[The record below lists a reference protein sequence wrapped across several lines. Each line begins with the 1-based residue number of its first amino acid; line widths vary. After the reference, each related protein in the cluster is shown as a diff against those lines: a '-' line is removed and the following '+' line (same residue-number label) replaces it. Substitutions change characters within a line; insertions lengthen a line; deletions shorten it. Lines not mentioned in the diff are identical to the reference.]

1 MERLAARRAA
11 RRAGAAGPG
20 APPAA
25 GAPPP
30 RPALLLAPMELLGD
44 RAFRRAHALAAGGV
58 DEYCT
63 EFLRVPDRGPPP
75 SPRLVRGLVG
85 KYDPGELEGRAPLA
99 VQVMGASPER
109 LAAVVGALVARGA
122 GRVDLNCGCPANTV
136 TGKGAGSSLLRDPL
150 RVEACVTAMVE
161 AAEGRV
167 PISVKMRSGFES
179 VALFEDNA
187 RAVQA
192 GGAAFC
198 SVHPRTKRQGYRGRA
213 DWSLIALAAR
223 LLDIPVVGNG
233 DVTSA
238 GAALALLR
246 ETGCDGVMVG
256 RGAVSDPFIFHRITA
271 ALAAEE
277 EGGDGDR
284 GEGGEGPAGEAD
296 GEDFGPEAVCR
307 FVEAFHRE
315 LLMTRRGLDHLGSK
329 VELRSRVGRLKQVS
343 KYLLAGA
350 PSLRP
355 LITIPSGDVSP
366 EEYLARLQDALRAEW
381 PAALAQAAQVNEFS
395 HDNRVRS
402 LA

>member
-11 RRAGAAGPG
+11 RRAGAAG
-20 APPAA
+20 A
-25 GAPPP
+25 GP

-44 RAFRRAHALAAGGV
+44 RVFRRAHARAAGGC

-75 SPRLVRGLVG
+75 SPRLVRGLAG

-109 LAAVVGALVARGA
+109 LAGVVRALVARGA

-150 RVEACVTAMVE
+150 RVEACVAAMVE

-187 RAVQA
+187 LALQA

-213 DWSLIALAAR
+213 DWTLIARAAR
-223 LLDIPVVGNG
+223 ILDIPVVGNG

-256 RGAVSDPFIFHRITA
+256 RGAVSDPFIFHRIAA

-277 EGGDGDR
+277 GAGGGRDEGG
-284 GEGGEGPAGEAD
+284 GGG
-296 GEDFGPEAVCR
+296 DFGPEAACR
-307 FVEAFHRE
+307 FVEAFHGE
-315 LLMTRRGLDHLGSK
+315 LLTTRRGQDNLGSK
-329 VELRSRVGRLKQVS
+329 LELRSRIGRLKQVS

-355 LITIPSGDVSP
+355 LITTPSGDVSP
-366 EEYLARLQDALRAEW
+366 EEFLARLQDALRAEW
-381 PAALAQAAQVNEFS
+381 SEALARAAQVNEFS